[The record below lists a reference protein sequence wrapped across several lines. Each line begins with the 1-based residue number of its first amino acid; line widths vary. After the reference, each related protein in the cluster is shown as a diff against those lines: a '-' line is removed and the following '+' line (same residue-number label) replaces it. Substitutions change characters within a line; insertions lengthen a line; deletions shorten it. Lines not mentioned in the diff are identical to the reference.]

1 MEENVFNKGDLFW
14 DKENCQL
21 IEYDE
26 NCKIS
31 EDDSCVIVCGTSVA
45 SDIPLSKDVLIG
57 IGFQYDSSK
66 FRYIKDNCIID
77 EDYAASDSVYKF
89 CGKTIK
95 YLRELQNR
103 CKANK
108 VDLKIDKVQLK
119 KILMCEGVDN

>member
-57 IGFQYDSSK
+57 IGFQPDSCNS
-66 FRYIKDNCIID
+66 RYRKNNCIID
-77 EDYAASDSVYKF
+77 EDYTVPGIGYKF
-89 CGKTIK
+89 CGRPIK
-95 YLRELQNR
+95 YLRDLQNQY
-103 CKANK
+103 KANGI
-108 VDLKIDKVQLK
+108 VFEIDKAQLK
-119 KILMCEGVDN
+119 NVLMSKTVG